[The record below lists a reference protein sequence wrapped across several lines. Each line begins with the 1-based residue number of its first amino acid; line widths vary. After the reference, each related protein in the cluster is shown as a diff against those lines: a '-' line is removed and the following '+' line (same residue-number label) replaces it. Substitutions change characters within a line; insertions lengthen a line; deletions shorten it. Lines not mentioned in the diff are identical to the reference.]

1 MWRVWGLLPE
11 GQLCEICRLASY
23 FVVAWS
29 SLGSKQIR
37 GLGQQEQ
44 MWEVQAASGVE
55 AREIKERTTL
65 IFGGEKNYEEPL
77 EMSA

>member
-1 MWRVWGLLPE
+1 MWSMWGLLPE

-23 FVVAWS
+23 FVVAC
-29 SLGSKQIR
+29 SKQMR

-55 AREIKERTTL
+55 AREIKKRTTL
-65 IFGGEKNYEEPL
+65 IFGGKKL
-77 EMSA
+77 

>member
-29 SLGSKQIR
+29 TLGSKQIR
-37 GLGQQEQ
+37 GHGQQE
-44 MWEVQAASGVE
+44 
-55 AREIKERTTL
+55 
-65 IFGGEKNYEEPL
+65 
-77 EMSA
+77 